1 MTLLLISQ
9 ANKRAEQTWTLM
21 ETVKD
26 PGRIMDW
33 LICESL
39 VVVVFLKEKHTEPFV
54 LVYSQMLAAL
64 LMSCSFGSLG
74 LCPFGRLSHSRI
86 IGWMINVET
95 MRFKCCFEVVST
107 CFIYAENW
115 NGDVFPGVIASP
127 VNIFLG
133 YLLDLQVFSLLRSV
147 ELKGFTFLSTCNG
160 GSLCGKPWYRKSC
173 LHIHSVNRVDFFI
186 SCSCKLLEQQSTY

>member
-1 MTLLLISQ
+1 MYRKAVVFFGNKANHSNAISRTFVHFFYINIWFKIQMLSWNLLVCAFKTYKWPVPLIWWHYSSHRREYEHSKHGRSRRQ
-9 ANKRAEQTWTLM
+9 WKGSLKFW
-21 ETVKD
+21 
-26 PGRIMDW
+26 RIMNW

-115 NGDVFPGVIASP
+115 NGDVFPRVTASP
-127 VNIFLG
+127 VNFQFFFLG
-133 YLLDLQVFSLLRSV
+133 
-147 ELKGFTFLSTCNG
+147 
-160 GSLCGKPWYRKSC
+160 
-173 LHIHSVNRVDFFI
+173 
-186 SCSCKLLEQQSTY
+186 

>member
-1 MTLLLISQ
+1 MLSWNLLVCAFKTYKWPAPLIWWHCSSHRRKHEL
-9 ANKRAEQTWTLM
+9 NKHGRLWTRW
-21 ETVKD
+21 
-26 PGRIMDW
+26 RILEIMNW

-115 NGDVFPGVIASP
+115 NGDVFPRVTASP
-127 VNIFLG
+127 VNF
-133 YLLDLQVFSLLRSV
+133 Q
-147 ELKGFTFLSTCNG
+147 
-160 GSLCGKPWYRKSC
+160 
-173 LHIHSVNRVDFFI
+173 FFFFG
-186 SCSCKLLEQQSTY
+186 